1 MLQVSPVSS
10 SSIYIA
16 VITPGEATYQTV
28 HYADVPLVLF
38 EPQVHVLTHAVETT
52 KVGGTAHLPVTL

>member
-1 MLQVSPVSS
+1 MLEVSLLSS
-10 SSIYIA
+10 SSIYITA
-16 VITPGEATYQTV
+16 ITPGEATYQTV

-52 KVGGTAHLPVTL
+52 KVGGAAHLPVTL